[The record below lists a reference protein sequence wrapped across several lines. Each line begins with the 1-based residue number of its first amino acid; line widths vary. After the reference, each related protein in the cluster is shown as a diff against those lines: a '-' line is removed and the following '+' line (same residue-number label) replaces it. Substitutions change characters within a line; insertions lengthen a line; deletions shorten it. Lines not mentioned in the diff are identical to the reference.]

1 MSNGNM
7 LKKKKGI
14 TLPHI
19 YILLFSI
26 IVVCT
31 ILTWIL
37 PAGEF
42 DRVVN
47 EATGRTVAVA
57 GTFHTVEQ
65 SPVEGSGHGYGAA
78 CGLVHHPVK
87 LTGGEDPGEDGADN
101 DDGKQQNIDVR
112 QLDAFFLF

>member
-19 YILLFSI
+19 YVLLFAI

-47 EATGRTVAVA
+47 
-57 GTFHTVEQ
+57 
-65 SPVEGSGHGYGAA
+65 
-78 CGLVHHPVK
+78 
-87 LTGGEDPGEDGADN
+87 
-101 DDGKQQNIDVR
+101 
-112 QLDAFFLF
+112 